1 MHNFEAQAGVFYG
14 VGVGPGDPL
23 LITLKAHHLIRSAD
37 VICYLANATATP
49 DAKGGSPTLG
59 ASVTVGAA
67 SAVGTSV
74 AVGTSSAVGASL
86 AVGTSQARDIA
97 QLSIASRSHPL
108 IEIAI
113 PMPMSTD
120 RTAANAAYDLAA
132 TQITEQ
138 IKQGKSVV
146 FLCEGDPLFFGSF
159 SYLLER
165 LSDAHEC
172 LVVPGISSVNGAA
185 AALQLPL
192 TLLQESFVVMTG
204 RHTDAQL
211 EQALN
216 THDSVVIM
224 KAGRARPRILAIL
237 DKTGRMADA
246 NYLAYIGR
254 EKQEI
259 LMDVAQLARQS
270 GPYFSLFV
278 VLRQER
284 NW

>member
-1 MHNFEAQAGVFYG
+1 MNEFQAQAGVFYG
-14 VGVGPGDPL
+14 LGVGPGDPL
-23 LITLKAHHLIRSAD
+23 LITLKAHHLILSAD
-37 VICYLANATATP
+37 VICYLANES
-49 DAKGGSPTLG
+49 GS
-59 ASVTVGAA
+59 
-67 SAVGTSV
+67 
-74 AVGTSSAVGASL
+74 
-86 AVGTSQARDIA
+86 SQARDIA
-97 QLSIASRSHPL
+97 QYSIEGRNKSS

-120 RTAANAAYDLAA
+120 RTAANAAYDLGAA
-132 TQITEQ
+132 KISEQ
-138 IKQGKSVV
+138 INQGKSVV

-165 LSDAHEC
+165 LSDDHNC
-172 LVVPGISSVNGAA
+172 FVVPGISSVNAA
-185 AALQLPL
+185 ASALQQPL
-192 TLLQESFVVMTG
+192 TLLQESFVVMSG

-224 KAGRARPRILAIL
+224 KAGRARPRILAML
-237 DKTGRMADA
+237 DKTGRTQDA

-254 EKQEI
+254 EDQEI
-259 LMDVAQLARQS
+259 LTDVSKLANEA

-284 NW
+284 NS

>member
-23 LITLKAHHLIRSAD
+23 LITLKAHHLIQSAD
-37 VICYLANATATP
+37 VICYLANES
-49 DAKGGSPTLG
+49 GS
-59 ASVTVGAA
+59 
-67 SAVGTSV
+67 
-74 AVGTSSAVGASL
+74 
-86 AVGTSQARDIA
+86 SQARDIA
-97 QLSIASRSHPL
+97 QYSIEDRSESS

-120 RTAANAAYDLAA
+120 RTAANAAYDLGAK
-132 TQITEQ
+132 QISEQ
-138 IKQGKSVV
+138 ISQGKSVV

-165 LSDAHEC
+165 LSESHEC

-185 AALQLPL
+185 AALQQPL

-224 KAGRARPRILAIL
+224 KAGRARPSILAML
-237 DKTGRMADA
+237 DKTGRTQDA

-254 EKQEI
+254 EDQEI
-259 LMDVAQLARQS
+259 LTDVSQLANEA

-284 NW
+284 NS

>member
-1 MHNFEAQAGVFYG
+1 MHNFEAQSGVFYG

-23 LITLKAHHLIRSAD
+23 LITLKAHHLIQSAD
-37 VICYLANATATP
+37 AICYLSSAAGNLNV
-49 DAKGGSPTLG
+49 DGGAP
-59 ASVTVGAA
+59 
-67 SAVGTSV
+67 AVGS
-74 AVGTSSAVGASL
+74 
-86 AVGTSQARDIA
+86 SQARDIA
-97 QLSIASRSHPL
+97 QLSIASRTHPP

-120 RTAANAAYDLAA
+120 RTAANAAYDLGAI
-132 TQITEQ
+132 QITEQ
-138 IKQGKSVV
+138 IQRGKSVV

-165 LSDAHEC
+165 LSDTHEC

-185 AALQLPL
+185 SALKLPL

-216 THDSVVIM
+216 SHDSVVIM
-224 KAGRARPRILAIL
+224 KAGRARPRILALL

-259 LMDVAQLARQS
+259 VTDVAQLACQS

-278 VLRQER
+278 VLRQAR
-284 NW
+284 HS

>member
-1 MHNFEAQAGVFYG
+1 MIHNFQAQSGVFYG

-23 LITLKAHHLIRSAD
+23 LITLKAHHLIQSAD
-37 VICYLANATATP
+37 VICYLANET
-49 DAKGGSPTLG
+49 GSPG
-59 ASVTVGAA
+59 AIG
-67 SAVGTSV
+67 GI
-74 AVGTSSAVGASL
+74 
-86 AVGTSQARDIA
+86 GTSQARDIA
-97 QLSIASRSHPL
+97 QHSIGSRNESS

-120 RTAANAAYDLAA
+120 RTAANAAYDLGAK
-132 TQITEQ
+132 QISEQ
-138 IKQGKSVV
+138 INQGKSVV

-165 LSDAHEC
+165 LSDDHKC

-185 AALQLPL
+185 SALQQPL
-192 TLLQESFVVMTG
+192 TLLQESFVVMSG

-211 EQALN
+211 EQALMS
-216 THDSVVIM
+216 HDSVVIM

-237 DKTGRMADA
+237 DKTGRTADA

-254 EKQEI
+254 DNEEI
-259 LMDVAQLARQS
+259 LTDVMQLANTA

-278 VLRQER
+278 VLKQER
-284 NW
+284 LS

>member
-1 MHNFEAQAGVFYG
+1 MIDNFQAQSGVFYG

-23 LITLKAHHLIRSAD
+23 LITLKAHHLIQSAD
-37 VICYLANATATP
+37 VICYLANET
-49 DAKGGSPTLG
+49 GSPG
-59 ASVTVGAA
+59 AIG
-67 SAVGTSV
+67 GI
-74 AVGTSSAVGASL
+74 
-86 AVGTSQARDIA
+86 GTSQARDIA
-97 QLSIASRSHPL
+97 QHSIGSRNESS

-120 RTAANAAYDLAA
+120 RTAANAAYDLGAK
-132 TQITEQ
+132 QISEQ
-138 IKQGKSVV
+138 INQGKSVV

-165 LSDAHEC
+165 LSDDHKC

-185 AALQLPL
+185 SALQQPL
-192 TLLQESFVVMTG
+192 TLLQESFVVMSG

-211 EQALN
+211 EQALMS
-216 THDSVVIM
+216 HDSVVIM

-237 DKTGRMADA
+237 DKTGRTADA

-254 EKQEI
+254 DNEEI
-259 LMDVAQLARQS
+259 LTDVMQLANTA

-278 VLRQER
+278 VLKQER
-284 NW
+284 LS